1 MCRLHPQQRRSM
13 APPLLRRGIRQI
25 FGRPSSANDGQPGLR
40 IRPGALAWRRTLLLA
55 LVLVPSGIAAQFM
68 LQVLPYQGRTWLEAA
83 IVLVFAALFG
93 WISIGLWTSILG
105 FMLLAGG
112 RDRYAISRTA
122 TATAPLPPEARTAIV
137 VPVYNEDMQA
147 VCARLQATYE
157 SVAAT
162 GQLARFDF
170 FLISDS
176 QSADA
181 WVREE
186 AAWAALCERL
196 DAYGRIAYRRRHGN
210 IKRKSGN
217 VADFCRR
224 WGANYRYMV
233 VFDADS
239 VMTGEA
245 LVHLVA
251 MMQANPR
258 AGLIQTLP
266 QPVGARSLFARTQ
279 QFAGHCY
286 GRMFGAGLHFWQL
299 GDSQFW
305 GHNAIIR
312 VAPFMAYCAL
322 PRLPGGPPLGGDILS
337 HDFVESALLR
347 RAGWQVWLAYDLPGS
362 FEETPP
368 TLIDELTRDRRWC
381 QGNLQHLRLLLTDR
395 LLPAHRFLFLN
406 GVMSYVSALLWLIF
420 LTLSTAQALRQA
432 VLATNYFPTGP
443 SLFPRW
449 PTAEPHWA
457 LMLLAATGLIL
468 FLPKLLAILL
478 VLLERRRRAFGGLIR
493 LTGSVL
499 TEIAL
504 STLLAP
510 VRALFHSKFVVFT
523 LLGRHVDWQV
533 QNRGERATRW
543 ADAFRFHTAG
553 TLVALVW
560 GTLVYVLDPGYFWW
574 LLPILAALVL
584 AVPVSVLASSPR
596 VGAAGRRAGLLIAP
610 PETRP
615 LPVMTRARALAEA
628 PAAAPA
634 DFFAALQ
641 VPAIHALHLALLGTR
656 RKRHVPRRAAERRRL
671 FAKARHRAQDLDGAE
686 RRAILTD
693 PPLLAALHRHLAG
706 RDPAPAPDR
715 RAASG

>member
-1 MCRLHPQQRRSM
+1 M
-13 APPLLRRGIRQI
+13 APQPLRRGIRQI
-25 FGRPSSANDGQPGLR
+25 FGRPSPGAEDHGGLR
-40 IRPGALAWRRTLLLA
+40 IRRGALAWRRTLLL
-55 LVLVPSGIAAQFM
+55 VLVMVPSVIAAQFM

-105 FMLLAGG
+105 FVLLAGG

-122 TATAPLPPEARTAIV
+122 TARAPLPAEARTAIV
-137 VPVYNEDMQA
+137 VPVYNEDMPA

-157 SVAAT
+157 SLAAT
-162 GQLARFDF
+162 GQLAHFDF
-170 FLISDS
+170 FLVSDS
-176 QSADA
+176 QTADA

-196 DAYGRIAYRRRHGN
+196 DAYGRIAYRRRHSN

-224 WGANYRYMV
+224 WGADYRYMV

-239 VMTGEA
+239 VMTGKA

-266 QPVGARSLFARTQ
+266 KPVGARSLLARTQ

-286 GRMFGAGLHFWQL
+286 GQMFGAGLHFWQL

-305 GHNAIIR
+305 GHNAIVRI
-312 VAPFMAYCAL
+312 APFMTHCAL

-362 FEETPP
+362 FEQTPP

-381 QGNLQHLRLLLTDR
+381 QGNLQHLRLLLADR

-406 GVMSYVSALLWLIF
+406 GVMSYVSALLWLVF

-432 VLATNYFPTGP
+432 VLVTDYFPTGP

-457 LMLLAATGLIL
+457 LMLLTATGLIL
-468 FLPKLLAILL
+468 FLPKALAILL

-493 LTGSVL
+493 LTTSVL
-499 TEIAL
+499 IEIVL

-533 QNRGERATRW
+533 QNRGEQATRW
-543 ADAFRFHTAG
+543 LDALRFHTGG
-553 TLVALVW
+553 TVVALAW
-560 GTLVYVLDPGYFWW
+560 GTMVYLLDPGYFWW

-584 AVPVSVLASSPR
+584 AVPVSILASSPR
-596 VGAAGRRAGLLIAP
+596 AGAASRRAGLLLAP
-610 PETRP
+610 PETTP
-615 LPVMTRARALAEA
+615 TPVLTRVRTLTQE
-628 PAAAPA
+628 AAAPA
-634 DFFAALQ
+634 PADFLAALQ
-641 VPAIHALHLALLGTR
+641 VPAIHTLHLALLGTR
-656 RKRHVPRRAAERRRL
+656 RKRHVPRRSAERRRL
-671 FAKARHRAQDLDGAE
+671 FAEARRRAPDLADAD
-686 RRAILTD
+686 RRAILAD
-693 PPLLAALHRHLAG
+693 PPLLAALHRHFRQG
-706 RDPAPAPDR
+706 DTPPVPAR
-715 RAASG
+715 QAASG